1 MLKLGRRR
9 KAKES
14 IYIRNETLDRPE
26 IAEIGVLGALDCISN
41 HLSRPSMELRLG
53 IGRLEGIYVEK
64 CNIRR
69 SIELNLVDDVE
80 VEMDR
85 LRYLTEEW
93 NMLVHRIGSIDEWS
107 VEEISCSRSTYYE
120 VLLNEYKNRIIALQ
134 GALDKDSKY
143 KREWLLSRRK
153 RYSVRKVHSIR

>member
-1 MLKLGRRR
+1 VLRIGRRR

-14 IYIRNETLDRPE
+14 IYISNETLDRPE
-26 IAEIGVLGALDCISN
+26 IAEIRVLGALDCISN

-69 SIELNLVDDVE
+69 GIELNLVDDIE

-85 LRYLTEEW
+85 LRYLMEEW
-93 NMLVHRIGSIDEWS
+93 NNLVRRIGSID
-107 VEEISCSRSTYYE
+107 
-120 VLLNEYKNRIIALQ
+120 
-134 GALDKDSKY
+134 
-143 KREWLLSRRK
+143 
-153 RYSVRKVHSIR
+153 